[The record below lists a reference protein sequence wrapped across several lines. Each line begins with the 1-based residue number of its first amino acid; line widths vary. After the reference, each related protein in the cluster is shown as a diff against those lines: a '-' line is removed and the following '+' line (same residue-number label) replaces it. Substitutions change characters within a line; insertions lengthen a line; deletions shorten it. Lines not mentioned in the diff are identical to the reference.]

1 MATHD
6 GATSRA
12 PRNRVRAVVALGAG
26 AVVCS
31 MLTACGSSG
40 PPTLNWYV
48 NPDGVDTL
56 TSLAEQCSTADYD
69 IDIQLLPS
77 GATDQRTQLAR
88 RLAAEDSSTDLMSL
102 DPVFVPE
109 FANAGWL
116 LPFEGEAADAV
127 TDGILAGPLDTVM
140 WEDKVFAAP
149 QWANT
154 QVVWFRKSLA
164 QAAGLTMDDTVTWDQ
179 VIEAAADND
188 GTVGIQAN
196 RYEAYVVL
204 INAMI
209 LGAGGDI
216 VSDTEAGKDA
226 QVDIDSEAGRKAAA
240 IIEKLADSDAAQ
252 SDLTVSN
259 EGTSLGQMYPDS
271 GAGEFMTNWTFVY
284 KNYQDLVE
292 SGDLTKDDL
301 EDLGWARY
309 PRTVADQPS
318 APPVGGID
326 IAVGAFT
333 ENPDFALEAAQC
345 VTTSK
350 AQEALARDEGL
361 MPARGEVY
369 DSPELSEYPEGLLD
383 LWQTSLD
390 EGGARPKSA
399 YYALISGAVQSVWH
413 SPTSVSP
420 DSTPADSAEFLRE
433 VLDGKALL

>member
-1 MATHD
+1 
-6 GATSRA
+6 
-12 PRNRVRAVVALGAG
+12 
-26 AVVCS
+26 
-31 MLTACGSSG
+31 
-40 PPTLNWYV
+40 
-48 NPDGVDTL
+48 
-56 TSLAEQCSTADYD
+56 
-69 IDIQLLPS
+69 
-77 GATDQRTQLAR
+77 
-88 RLAAEDSSTDLMSL
+88 
-102 DPVFVPE
+102 
-109 FANAGWL
+109 
-116 LPFEGEAADAV
+116 
-127 TDGILAGPLDTVM
+127 
-140 WEDKVFAAP
+140 
-149 QWANT
+149 
-154 QVVWFRKSLA
+154 
-164 QAAGLTMDDTVTWDQ
+164 
-179 VIEAAADND
+179 
-188 GTVGIQAN
+188 
-196 RYEAYVVL
+196 
-204 INAMI
+204 
-209 LGAGGDI
+209 
-216 VSDTEAGKDA
+216 
-226 QVDIDSEAGRKAAA
+226 
-240 IIEKLADSDAAQ
+240 
-252 SDLTVSN
+252 
-259 EGTSLGQMYPDS
+259 MYPDS

-369 DSPELSEYPEGLLD
+369 ESPELSEYPEGLLD

>member
-1 MATHD
+1 
-6 GATSRA
+6 
-12 PRNRVRAVVALGAG
+12 
-26 AVVCS
+26 

-127 TDGILAGPLDTVM
+127 TNGILAGPLDTVM

>member
-1 MATHD
+1 
-6 GATSRA
+6 
-12 PRNRVRAVVALGAG
+12 
-26 AVVCS
+26 

-140 WEDKVFAAP
+140 WEDQVFAAP

-164 QAAGLTMDDTVTWDQ
+164 EAADLTMDDTVTWDQ
-179 VIEAAADND
+179 IIEAAADND

-216 VSDTEAGKDA
+216 VSDTEAGKEA

-240 IIEKLADSDAAQ
+240 IIQKLADSDAAQ

-259 EGTSLGQMYPDS
+259 EGTSLGQMYPDG

-301 EDLGWARY
+301 DDLGWARY

-420 DSTPADSAEFLRE
+420 DSTPEDSAEFLRE

>member
-1 MATHD
+1 
-6 GATSRA
+6 
-12 PRNRVRAVVALGAG
+12 
-26 AVVCS
+26 